1 MVRNN
6 MKAGMRIESSSYFE
20 DNVVFTHCFD
30 NYNDYIE
37 FGFKLVFDLQELLD
51 GDIVFEVIDAD
62 RMSYKT
68 LYRINILEALP
79 IIEAIIERE
88 SLIIRAL
95 YDSVVD
101 ESLVFS
107 ENVDTFVLGAY
118 QLDNLISIRDEIL
131 KIMNYG
137 GVSNAVSD

>member
-1 MVRNN
+1 

-20 DNVVFTHCFD
+20 DSVIFTHYFD

-51 GDIVFEVIDAD
+51 GDIVLEVIDAD

-88 SLIIRAL
+88 SLIIRAFH
-95 YDSVVD
+95 DISVD
-101 ESLVFS
+101 GTGVFR
-107 ENVDTFVLGAY
+107 ENVETFILSAY
-118 QLDNLISIRDEIL
+118 ELDNLISIRDKIL

-137 GVSNAVSD
+137 GVSNAISD